1 MSNQVKIIAVIF
13 ILLAVGAFVYFRK
26 DSGNRSSEVDTNPNS
41 SIQNEKGDETAKE
54 FGFENKRLKTNT
66 AKTSI
71 PLEKVL
77 DGGPGKDGI
86 PALTNPKFVNVKE
99 AEKDIALD
107 VDGMVVS
114 VGDVTKFYPFSIMV
128 WHEIVNDTINGKP
141 LVITFCPLCG
151 SSIAFEAEANG
162 KAEQFGV
169 SGKLYESNLLM
180 YDKSTES
187 LWSQSIGTA
196 VVGDRTGEKL
206 TVYNSQLM
214 TFGDFKNKWPN
225 GQVLSTDTGH
235 NRDYSFY
242 PYRDYNDNED
252 IFFPI
257 SVKDNRF
264 PVKEIMYVVNA
275 YDKSVAFP
283 VKQLN
288 NSVVSVAV
296 GDNKVTATLMD
307 GEVVVKDVSGKI
319 LPGYNEMWFSWA
331 TQHQKDGVVW
341 KNN

>member
-1 MSNQVKIIAVIF
+1 MGINTNQIIIIILIF
-13 ILLAVGAFVYFRK
+13 LGIGTFLYFRK
-26 DSGNRSSEVDTNPNS
+26 DNVDTSNYLT
-41 SIQNEKGDETAKE
+41 QNIKNDNTVKE
-54 FGFENKRLKTNT
+54 LGFENKGLKTNT

-71 PLEKVL
+71 PIEKVL

-86 PALTNPKFVNVKE
+86 PALTNPKFVSVKE
-99 AEKDIALD
+99 TNTADD

-114 VGDVTKFYPFSIMV
+114 VGDVTKFYPFNIMV
-128 WHEIVNDTINGKP
+128 WHEIVNDTVNGKP

-151 SSIAFEAEANG
+151 SAIAFDTTD
-162 KAEQFGV
+162 QFGV

-187 LWSQSIGTA
+187 LWSQSIGSA
-196 VVGDRTGEKL
+196 VVGDRTREKL
-206 TVYNSQLM
+206 AIYSSQLM
-214 TFGDFKNKWPN
+214 SLKDFKIKWPS

-242 PYRDYNDNED
+242 PYRDYNDNEE

-257 SVKDNRF
+257 SIKDNRF
-264 PVKEIMYVVNA
+264 PTKEIMYVVNA

-283 VKQLN
+283 VKQLD
-288 NSVVSVAV
+288 SSIVSVAV
-296 GDNKVTATLMD
+296 GDNKVTATLID
-307 GEVVVKDVSGKI
+307 GEVIAKDNSGKI

-331 TQHQKDGVVW
+331 TQHQKDGIVW
-341 KNN
+341 KK